1 MRNENLFERD
11 NSSPATIS
19 PIIFEKAGRPT
30 NSRGRPKTDHPNLCE
45 SLVLPTAKY
54 RCISIYS
61 PLPLSL
67 FLFHSHSRPSRSTRS
82 IGFCALVFAHS
93 RRLSLRRDT
102 GLLMNEEVSFAP
114 GNQERGNRGE
124 FSNLRLRPEAKRT
137 PPLLSALDNELPALQ
152 TTAPSK

>member
-67 FLFHSHSRPSRSTRS
+67 FP
-82 IGFCALVFAHS
+82 
-93 RRLSLRRDT
+93 LSLS
-102 GLLMNEEVSFAP
+102 LSSVSFDTIYRFLRARFCTLP
-114 GNQERGNRGE
+114 QIKSTPRHGAVNERGSVVCARKPGKGE
-124 FSNLRLRPEAKRT
+124 QGGIFKFAFTPRSQTN

>member
-11 NSSPATIS
+11 NSSLATIS

-67 FLFHSHSRPSRSTRS
+67 PSFTLTLVRLVRHDLS
-82 IGFCALVFAHS
+82 VFA
-93 RRLSLRRDT
+93 R
-102 GLLMNEEVSFAP
+102 SF
-114 GNQERGNRGE
+114 
-124 FSNLRLRPEAKRT
+124 LHT
-137 PPLLSALDNELPALQ
+137 PVD
-152 TTAPSK
+152 